1 MGGRFRPDLIVACGI
16 AFLSVGLIFSAIG
29 KVRARSQ
36 LLACQENLHTLYN
49 GLAGYADT
57 HDGNYP
63 QIGTNETADSFAK
76 DLVDAGQVPV
86 GFQAG
91 CPAAGPTATP
101 GAVSYTYSL
110 GFQAPNGAL
119 TGLRRP
125 PDAADEHDLLPI
137 SADYPTASATPNSGP
152 LCPHPPQMNVLFVG
166 GHVRTTTSPLIGPN
180 GDDIYRNIYGYV
192 TAGINQSDVVLG
204 RPGDR
209 P

>member
-1 MGGRFRPDLIVACGI
+1 VACGI
-16 AFLSVGLIFSAIG
+16 ALLSCGLIFSAIG
-29 KVRARSQ
+29 KVRARNQ
-36 LLACQENLHTLYN
+36 LLVCQANLQTLHT

-63 QIGTNETADSFAK
+63 QIGSNETAETFVK
-76 DLVDAGQVPV
+76 DLVDAGQVPAD
-86 GFQAG
+86 FHAG
-91 CPAAGPTATP
+91 CPAAGPAPAT

-119 TGLRRP
+119 TGLRRSEN
-125 PDAADEHDLLPI
+125 AACEHDLMPI
-137 SADYPTASATPNSGP
+137 SADFPTASATPNAGP
-152 LCPHPPQMNVLFVG
+152 LCAHPPQMNVLFVG
-166 GHVRTTTSPLIGPN
+166 GQVRVTTSPLIGPN

-192 TAGINQSDVVLG
+192 TAGINASDVVLG